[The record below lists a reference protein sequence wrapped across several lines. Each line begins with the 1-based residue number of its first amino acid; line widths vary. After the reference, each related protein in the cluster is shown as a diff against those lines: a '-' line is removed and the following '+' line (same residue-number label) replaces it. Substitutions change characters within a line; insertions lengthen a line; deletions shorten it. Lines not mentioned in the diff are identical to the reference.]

1 MKLDFT
7 NGINNT
13 MSSTQYYVWKTVKDE
28 KGITFVKQ
36 TLDVFFCIG
45 QASLKINIDIC

>member
-36 TLDVFFCIG
+36 TLDVFFLYWTSFFKN
-45 QASLKINIDIC
+45 QY